1 MSLETLIE
9 SIFFCVEI
17 SLDGYRH
24 FPTEA
29 VALSLASGTEVQTL
43 ASVEM
48 AA

>member
-1 MSLETLIE
+1 MSQGTLIK
-9 SIFFCVEI
+9 SNFFYVEI

-43 ASVEM
+43 ASVEVTV
-48 AA
+48 